1 MQLQGFPHL
10 CRPQS
15 RIQNMTQQRTTD
27 PFEIDFKKKFDLTGK
42 VILITGACGLIGRAF
57 CEAAAQ
63 FGAHIVVADIPQSDP
78 GGFAKKL
85 EERHERTMMGIAID
99 VSSRAQV
106 EHMKKT
112 VLEKFRT
119 IDGLVNGHQNKT
131 HLKFEPFESVS
142 DENWDTVVNINLK
155 GTFLTCQII
164 GSWMA
169 EQGRGSIINIPSTYS
184 VVAPNQN
191 LYKGTNLGCPA
202 EYSASKGGID
212 ALSRYLASYWAA
224 KGVRVNMITPHGVW
238 NNHQEQFE
246 KNFANFSPLQRLSYN
261 HEVAGALIYL
271 LSDASSY
278 TTGDNLLVEGGWT
291 VW

>member
-1 MQLQGFPHL
+1 
-10 CRPQS
+10 
-15 RIQNMTQQRTTD
+15 MTTQRTTD

-42 VILITGACGLIGRAF
+42 VVLITGACGLIGKAF

-63 FGAHIVVADIPQSDP
+63 FGAHVITADIPASDP
-78 GGFAKKL
+78 KGFAEKL
-85 EERHERTMMGIAID
+85 EKRHERTMLGVALD

-106 EHMKKT
+106 EHLKK
-112 VLEKFRT
+112 LSIEKFGR
-119 IDGLVNGHQNKT
+119 IDGLVNAHQNKS

-142 DENWDTVVNINLK
+142 DDNWDTVVNINLK

-191 LYKGTNLGCPA
+191 LYKGTSLGCPA
-202 EYSASKGGID
+202 AYSASKGGID

-238 NNHQEQFE
+238 NNHEEQFE
-246 KNFANFSPLQRLSYN
+246 KNFANFSPMQRLSYN
-261 HEVAGALIYL
+261 HEVAGALIFL

-278 TTGDNLLVEGGWT
+278 TTGDNLLAEGGWT